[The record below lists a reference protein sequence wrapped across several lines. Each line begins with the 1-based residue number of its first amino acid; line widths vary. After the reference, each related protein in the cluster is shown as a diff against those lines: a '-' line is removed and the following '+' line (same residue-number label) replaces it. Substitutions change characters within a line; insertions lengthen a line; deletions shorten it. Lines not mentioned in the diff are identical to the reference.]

1 MVKDRFGIAYY
12 VPNPCKF
19 SFYFRTLGEVRLFKR
34 FLELCQIDHY
44 YMYFDDGHEVKDF
57 CRKKYI
63 PRYQKF
69 PDHIEFDNLLA
80 KLMNYVITIEFSDN
94 DNSRD
99 EISRFYSDFKNWCSI
114 NSYRPYRYSSE
125 LTIATGIIKFKEP
138 KCFVE
143 FYEY

>member
-12 VPNPCKF
+12 VPNPCRF
-19 SFYFRTLGEVRLFKR
+19 SFYFRTLGEVKLFKR

-44 YMYFDDGHEVKDF
+44 HMYFDHGHEVKDF

-80 KLMNYVITIEFSDN
+80 KLMNYIITIEFSDN
-94 DNSRD
+94 DNS
-99 EISRFYSDFKNWCSI
+99 ISRFYSDFKNWCSI
-114 NSYRPYRYSSE
+114 NSYRPYRYSSR
-125 LTIATGIIKFKEP
+125 LTISTGTIKFKEP

-143 FYEY
+143 FYGY